1 MLPGSEARDITRF
14 PKMKVASGDEA
25 TTIYPSLADEG
36 GFGGLVVAN
45 IGSHDPLHDLQNS
58 TENVSDI
65 SLSSDEDEAG
75 LPLPFLRKAAS
86 NEEEAHRQ
94 ALLLHEELAAHPQ
107 RSMLEDPPSSAEQSE
122 TSGST
127 PKQSDNQSPST
138 APSTLSANGSQSSQT
153 HSSPSTVA
161 TSLSPPVATPAKAA
175 SILKA
180 PSVPLRA
187 VPEAMMTT
195 MEMLSNMSNLFRRGP
210 GTKYVPTFA
219 EIKEK
224 GGGGKPNVRF
234 GEDQIKEFGRSVVE
248 GESSFADVD
257 YFES

>member
-1 MLPGSEARDITRF
+1 MLPGLEARDITSF
-14 PKMKVASGDEA
+14 PKMKVASGDEQA
-25 TTIYPSLADEG
+25 TAIYPSLADQG

-45 IGSHDPLHDLQNS
+45 IGSHDPFHDLQNS
-58 TENVSDI
+58 TGNVSDI
-65 SLSSDEDEAG
+65 SLSSDDDEAG

-94 ALLLHEELAAHPQ
+94 ALLLHEELAALPQ
-107 RSMLEDPPSSAEQSE
+107 RFLLGNDPPSAEPSD

-138 APSTLSANGSQSSQT
+138 APSTLSASGSQSSQT

-161 TSLSPPVATPAKAA
+161 TSLSPPVPTPAKVA

-180 PSVPLRA
+180 PSVPLR
-187 VPEAMMTT
+187 VPEAMVTT
-195 MEMLSNMSNLFRRGP
+195 KQMLSNMSNLFRKGP

-219 EIKEK
+219 ESKEK

-234 GEDQIKEFGRSVVE
+234 GEDQVKEFGSSVVE
-248 GESSFADVD
+248 GGSSFADAD